1 MIGIEPRVP
10 TADIVRMALERRIL
24 LNVAGGNTIRLL
36 PPLVMNAEQAKRVG
50 ENVADILNTLGNNPQ
65 SNF

>member
-1 MIGIEPRVP
+1 
-10 TADIVRMALERRIL
+10 MALERRIL

-65 SNF
+65 GNS